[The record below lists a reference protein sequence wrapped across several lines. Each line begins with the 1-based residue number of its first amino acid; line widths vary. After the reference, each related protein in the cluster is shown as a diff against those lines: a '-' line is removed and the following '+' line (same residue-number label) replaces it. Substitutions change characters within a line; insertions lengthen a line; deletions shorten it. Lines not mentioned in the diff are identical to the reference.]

1 MAKTKVVHIISG
13 LENGGAEGV
22 LFRLI
27 DSSLNHNDSIE
38 HVVVSLSGSGVY
50 GARLEKKGIKV
61 ICLSMAKSPASIY
74 SFYVLMR
81 ILKREKPCVVQT
93 WMYHA
98 DLIGGIAAK
107 LVGIKEILWNI
118 RHSDLNSKHSSKTT
132 VALAKLS
139 AVLSYFI
146 PKRIITCAEKAKDV
160 HVALGYKADKFVI
173 INNGYDL
180 SRFRKKLPSIRMLS
194 SPVRIG
200 TVARFNHQKGHDVL
214 LRAVREVAEDNLIE
228 LVLVGNGMNM
238 TNQPLVDLIPNSLLD
253 QVELLGPVEN
263 IESVMHTLDIHVLP
277 SIAGEG
283 FPNVVAEAMACGVPC
298 IVTDVGDSAFIV
310 GQTGWVIQPNRP
322 EQLVKALNDAI
333 NEIKFEPE
341 SWLARGALSASRIED
356 KFDIER
362 MRLLYESQWLSN

>member
-1 MAKTKVVHIISG
+1 MTKTKVVHIISG

-27 DSSLNHNDSIE
+27 DSSVNNNELIE

-50 GARLEKKGIKV
+50 GARLKDKGIKLY
-61 ICLSMAKSPASIY
+61 CLNMAKSLSSIY

-81 ILKREKPCVVQT
+81 ILKRENPDVAQT

-107 LVGIKEILWNI
+107 LVGIKNVLWNI

-139 AVLSYFI
+139 ALLSYFI
-146 PKRIITCAEKAKDV
+146 PRKIITCAEKAKDV
-160 HVALGYKADKFVI
+160 HIALGYKADKFVI

-180 SRFRKKLPSIRMLS
+180 SRFRKKLPSKRVFS
-194 SPVRIG
+194 GPVRIG

-214 LRAVREVAEDNLIE
+214 LKAVGEIAKGNSIE
-228 LVLVGNGMNM
+228 LVLIGNGMSM
-238 TNQPLVDLIPNSLLD
+238 KNQLLRELIPNSLLGH
-253 QVELLGPVEN
+253 VECLGPVEN

-310 GQTGWVIQPNRP
+310 GQSGWVVQPNSI
-322 EQLVKALNDAI
+322 EQLINALEAAI
-333 NEIKFEPE
+333 NEIKFEPD
-341 SWLARGALSASRIED
+341 SWLKRAALNASRIEHN
-356 KFDIER
+356 FDLGR
-362 MRLLYESQWLSN
+362 MRKLYEKHWFGS